1 MKTGIYGGSFNP
13 IHKGHL
19 TAAMSAARQLGL
31 DRLFLI
37 PASVPPHKQLSAD
50 SATPQ
55 QRLEMTVLATA
66 EMDCKVEVLDIELR
80 RTGKS
85 YTSDTLRELKAQYP
99 EDELWLLMGTD
110 MFLSFHTWHEPDVIL
125 SLASLAAFSRTEEG
139 EDEEFAAQEKFLEE
153 TFGAN
158 VVTLRNPDVIEISST
173 EVRAALPAGDGEEYL
188 TAAVYGYIL
197 RHGLYGTK
205 ADLKHLTEEELR
217 CVALSYLKPKRMAHV
232 LGTEETAVRLAR
244 RYGADEKEARIA
256 ALLHD
261 CTKKLNMEEQL
272 VLCEQY
278 GLQLDEMQRWA
289 LKLQHAITGAAVA
302 RHVFGVSDEVYEA
315 IRWHTTG
322 KADMTA
328 LEKVIY
334 LADYIEPTRDFPGV
348 EELRRVVWE
357 DLDRGLLLGLEMSVQ
372 EMESWGNPV
381 HEDTLRA
388 RDFLAEQL
396 R

>member
-1 MKTGIYGGSFNP
+1 MKIGIYGGSFNP
-13 IHKGHL
+13 IHRGHL
-19 TAAMSAARQLGL
+19 TAAQSAAQQLGL

-50 SATPQ
+50 SASAQ

-66 EMDCKVEVLDIELR
+66 EMQCKVDVLDIELR

-85 YTSDTLRELKAQYP
+85 YTSDTLRELKEKYP
-99 EDELWLLMGTD
+99 DDELWLLMGTD
-110 MFLSFHTWHEPDVIL
+110 MFLSLQTWHEPEVIM
-125 SLASLAAFSRTEEG
+125 SLASIGAFSRTEEG
-139 EDEEFAAQEKFLEE
+139 EDEEFAAQKAFLEK
-153 TFGAN
+153 TYGAT
-158 VVTLRNPDVIEISST
+158 VATLENPRVIEISST
-173 EVRAALPAGDGEEYL
+173 QVRAALPKGDGEEYL
-188 TAAVYGYIL
+188 SAAVYGYIL
-197 RHGLYGTK
+197 RHGLYGTH
-205 ADLKHLTEEELR
+205 ADMKQLTAEELR
-217 CVALSYLKPKRMAHV
+217 CVALSYLKPKRMPHV
-232 LGTEETAVRLAR
+232 LGTAETAVQLAR
-244 RYGADEKEARIA
+244 RYGADEEAAYVA

-261 CTKKLNMEEQL
+261 CTKKLNIEEQL
-272 VLCEQY
+272 ALCEQY
-278 GLQLDEMQRWA
+278 GLHLDEMQRWA

-302 RHVFGVSDEVYEA
+302 RHVFGVSDAVYEA

-322 KADMTA
+322 KADMTT

-348 EELRRVVWE
+348 EELRKAIWE
-357 DLDRGLLLGLEMSVQ
+357 DLDRGLLLGLEMSIQ
-372 EMESWGNPV
+372 EMKNWGNPV

>member
-50 SATPQ
+50 SASAQ

-66 EMDCKVEVLDIELR
+66 EMDCKVEVLDMELK

-85 YTSDTLRELKAQYP
+85 YTSDTLRELKAKYP
-99 EDELWLLMGTD
+99 QDELWLLMGTD
-110 MFLSFHTWHEPDVIL
+110 MFLSFHTWHEPEVIL
-125 SLASLAAFSRTEEG
+125 SLVSLAAFSRTEEG

-158 VVTLRNPDVIEISST
+158 VVTLENPDVIEISST

-217 CVALSYLKPKRMAHV
+217 CVALSYLKPRRMAHV
-232 LGTEETAVRLAR
+232 LGTEAEAVRLAR
-244 RYGADEKEARIA
+244 RYGVDEKEARIA

-261 CTKKLNMEEQL
+261 CTKKLNIEEQL
-272 VLCEQY
+272 ALCEQY
-278 GLQLDEMQRWA
+278 GVQLDEMQIWA
-289 LKLQHAITGAAVA
+289 LKLQHAITGAEVA
-302 RHVFGVSDEVYEA
+302 RDVFGVSDAVYEA

-348 EELRRVVWE
+348 EELRRAVYE

>member
-1 MKTGIYGGSFNP
+1 MKIGIYGGSFNP
-13 IHKGHL
+13 IHRGHL
-19 TAAMSAARQLGL
+19 TAAQSAAQQLGL

-50 SATPQ
+50 SASAQ

-66 EMDCKVEVLDIELR
+66 EMQCKVDVLDIELR

-85 YTSDTLRELKAQYP
+85 YTSDTLRELKEKYP
-99 EDELWLLMGTD
+99 DDELWLLMGTD
-110 MFLSFHTWHEPDVIL
+110 MFLSLQTWHEPEVIM
-125 SLASLAAFSRTEEG
+125 SLASIGAFSRTEEG
-139 EDEEFAAQEKFLEE
+139 EDEEFAAQKAFLEK
-153 TFGAN
+153 TYGAT
-158 VVTLRNPDVIEISST
+158 VATLENPRVIEISST
-173 EVRAALPAGDGEEYL
+173 QVRAALPKGDGEEYL
-188 TAAVYGYIL
+188 SAAVYGYIL
-197 RHGLYGTK
+197 RHGLYGTH
-205 ADLKHLTEEELR
+205 ADMKQLTAEELR
-217 CVALSYLKPKRMAHV
+217 CVALSYLKPKRMPHV
-232 LGTEETAVRLAR
+232 LGTAETAVQLAR
-244 RYGADEKEARIA
+244 RYGADEEAAYVA

-261 CTKKLNMEEQL
+261 CTKKLNIEEQL
-272 VLCEQY
+272 ALCEQY

-302 RHVFGVSDEVYEA
+302 RDVFGVSDAVYEA

-322 KADMTA
+322 KADMTT

-348 EELRRVVWE
+348 EELRKAIWE
-357 DLDRGLLLGLEMSVQ
+357 DLDRGLLLGLEMSIQ
-372 EMESWGNPV
+372 EMKNWGNPV

>member
-1 MKTGIYGGSFNP
+1 MKIGIYGGSFNP
-13 IHKGHL
+13 IHRGHL
-19 TAAMSAARQLGL
+19 TAAQSAAQQLGL

-50 SATPQ
+50 SASAQ

-66 EMDCKVEVLDIELR
+66 EMQCKVDVLDIELR

-85 YTSDTLRELKAQYP
+85 YTSDTLRELKEKYP
-99 EDELWLLMGTD
+99 DDELWLLMGTD
-110 MFLSFHTWHEPDVIL
+110 MFLSLQTWHEPEVIM
-125 SLASLAAFSRTEEG
+125 SLASIGAFSRTEEG
-139 EDEEFAAQEKFLEE
+139 EDEEFAAQKAFLEK
-153 TFGAN
+153 TYGAT
-158 VVTLRNPDVIEISST
+158 VATLENPRVIEISST
-173 EVRAALPAGDGEEYL
+173 QVRAALPKGDGEEYL
-188 TAAVYGYIL
+188 SAAVYGYIL

-205 ADLKHLTEEELR
+205 ADMKQLTAEELR
-217 CVALSYLKPKRMAHV
+217 CVALSYLKPKRMPHV
-232 LGTEETAVRLAR
+232 LGTAETAVQLAR
-244 RYGADEKEARIA
+244 RYGADEEAAYVA

-261 CTKKLNMEEQL
+261 CTKKLNIEEQL
-272 VLCEQY
+272 ALCEQY

-302 RHVFGVSDEVYEA
+302 RHVFGVSDAVYEA

-322 KADMTA
+322 KADMTT

-348 EELRRVVWE
+348 EELRRAVYEV
-357 DLDRGLLLGLEMSVQ
+357 LDRGLLLGLEMSVQ
-372 EMESWGNPV
+372 EMENWGNPV

>member
-1 MKTGIYGGSFNP
+1 MKIGIYGGSFNP

-19 TAAMSAARQLGL
+19 TAAQSAAKQLGL

-50 SATPQ
+50 SASAQ

-66 EMDCKVEVLDIELR
+66 EMDCQAEVLDIELK

-85 YTSDTLRELKAQYP
+85 YTSDTLRALKAQYP
-99 EDELWLLMGTD
+99 DDELWLLMGTD

-139 EDEEFAAQEKFLEE
+139 EDAEFAAQEAFLEK

-173 EVRAALPAGDGEEYL
+173 EVRVALPKGDGEEYL

-205 ADLKHLTEEELR
+205 ADLQNLTAQELR

-232 LGTEETAVRLAR
+232 LGTEETAVQLAR
-244 RYGADEKEARIA
+244 RYGADEEEARIA

-261 CTKKLNMEEQL
+261 CTKKLNIEEQL
-272 VLCEQY
+272 QLCRQY
-278 GLQLDEMQRWA
+278 SLQLDEMQQWA

-322 KADMTA
+322 KADMST

-348 EELRRVVWE
+348 EELRKAIWE
-357 DLDRGLLLGLEMSVQ
+357 DLDRGLLLGLEMSIQ
-372 EMESWGNPV
+372 EMKNWGNPV

>member
-1 MKTGIYGGSFNP
+1 MKIGIYGGSFNP
-13 IHKGHL
+13 IHRGHL
-19 TAAMSAARQLGL
+19 TAAQSAAQQLGL

-50 SATPQ
+50 SASAQ

-66 EMDCKVEVLDIELR
+66 EMQCKVDVLDIELR

-85 YTSDTLRELKAQYP
+85 YTSDTLRELKEKYP
-99 EDELWLLMGTD
+99 DDELWLLMGTD
-110 MFLSFHTWHEPDVIL
+110 MFLSLQTWHEPEVIM
-125 SLASLAAFSRTEEG
+125 SLASIGAFSRTEEG
-139 EDEEFAAQEKFLEE
+139 EDEEFAAQKAFLEK
-153 TFGAN
+153 TYGAT
-158 VVTLRNPDVIEISST
+158 VATLENPRVIEISST
-173 EVRAALPAGDGEEYL
+173 QVRTALPKGDGEEYL
-188 TAAVYGYIL
+188 SAAVYGYIL

-205 ADLKHLTEEELR
+205 ADMKQLTAEELR
-217 CVALSYLKPKRMAHV
+217 CVALSYLKPKRMPHV
-232 LGTEETAVRLAR
+232 LGTAETAVKLAR
-244 RYGADEKEARIA
+244 RYGADEEAARIA

-261 CTKKLNMEEQL
+261 CTKKLNIDEQL
-272 VLCEQY
+272 QLCRQY

-302 RHVFGVSDEVYEA
+302 RHVFGVSDAVYEA

-322 KADMTA
+322 KADMTT

-348 EELRRVVWE
+348 EELRKAIWE
-357 DLDRGLLLGLEMSVQ
+357 DLDRGLLLGLEMSIQ
-372 EMESWGNPV
+372 EMKNWGNPV

>member
-13 IHKGHL
+13 IHRGHL

-37 PASVPPHKQLSAD
+37 PASVPPHKKLSAD

-55 QRLEMTVLATA
+55 QRLEMAVLATA
-66 EMDCKVEVLDIELR
+66 EMDCKVEVLDIELK

-85 YTSDTLRELKAQYP
+85 YTSDTLRELREQYP
-99 EDELWLLMGTD
+99 EDEFWLLMGTD
-110 MFLSFHTWHEPDVIL
+110 MFLSFHTWHEPEVIL
-125 SLASLAAFSRTEEG
+125 SLASVGAFSRTVEG
-139 EDEEFAAQEKFLEE
+139 EDEEFAAQERFLEQ
-153 TFGAN
+153 TYGAR
-158 VVTLRNPDVIEISST
+158 VATLENPDVIEISST
-173 EVRAALPAGDGEEYL
+173 EVRAALPKGDGEEYL

-205 ADLKHLTEEELR
+205 TDLKKLSMNELR

-232 LGTEETAVRLAR
+232 LGTEEEAVRLAR
-244 RYGADEKEARIA
+244 RYGVDETEARVA

-261 CTKKLNMEEQL
+261 CTKKLGLEEQL
-272 VLCEQY
+272 QLCEQY
-278 GLQLDEMQRWA
+278 GVQLDEMQAWA
-289 LKLQHAITGAAVA
+289 LKLQHAITGAEVA
-302 RHVFGVSDEVYEA
+302 RDVFGVSDAVYEA

-322 KADMTA
+322 KADMTT

-348 EELRRVVWE
+348 EELRKAVYE
-357 DLDRGLLLGLEMSVQ
+357 DLDRGLLLGLQMSVQ
-372 EMESWGNPV
+372 EMENWGNPV

-388 RDFLAEQL
+388 RDFLAQQL